1 MKELGGASTY
11 MSHFISVE
19 IIIMETSAYLDSKDR
34 PYKVPSTRM
43 LAYHFSRNHEHRK
56 MYTMFTGKLGTKQKT
71 QNRNAQAN
79 HGHGQWVTKLNQ
91 YRCYSLVMIRNLVE
105 EARCDTQSVSKMMPW
120 DVAIHA
126 VDLDDKAGIPVGW
139 KVALYATKRQ
149 SGRTIVRERD
159 ETVARDHSLN
169 VTKFLHLSFIN
180 RMLQNMWKHLN
191 VVVDLR
197 EMEPLLWYCMTQHLS
212 HQQASLFVTIWKKIH
227 K

>member
-105 EARCDTQSVSKMMPW
+105 EARCDTQSVSKMLPW

-159 ETVARDHSLN
+159 ETVARDHSFKCDKVFASVIHQPN
-169 VTKFLHLSFIN
+169 VAKYVEASQCSGGPEGNGTIAVVLHDSTLEPSAGLLICD
-180 RMLQNMWKHLN
+180 
-191 VVVDLR
+191 DLG
-197 EMEPLLWYCMTQHLS
+197 
-212 HQQASLFVTIWKKIH
+212 KIP
-227 K
+227 